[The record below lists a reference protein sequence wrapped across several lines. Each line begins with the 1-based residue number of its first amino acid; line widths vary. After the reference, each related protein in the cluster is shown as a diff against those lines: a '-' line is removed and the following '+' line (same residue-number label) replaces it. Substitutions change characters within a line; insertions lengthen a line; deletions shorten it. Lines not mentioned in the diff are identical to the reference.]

1 MTLNGWG
8 VIGAAVAGLAVS
20 PLLASWTATMSTGDR
35 TTPWWRPR
43 PVSLSRWAAVA
54 SVTVLMVLLATA
66 GQPVLAWW
74 ILAAGGAVL
83 AVVDAQTQLL
93 PARFTYPLTAAVAAA
108 LIIGSV
114 AGGDPAALLRAAAAA
129 AAIFVITMVI
139 RFLSPP
145 SMGMGDV
152 RVAVLTA
159 ALLGSTSWAT
169 LWQGQVLIALL
180 GGLTAVVMML
190 SKSTKGLRFA
200 VPMGP
205 AILIGS
211 LLALWL

>member
-1 MTLNGWG
+1 M
-8 VIGAAVAGLAVS
+8 AAAAALAVS
-20 PLLASWTATMSTGDR
+20 PLLASWSAALADGERVT
-35 TTPWWRPR
+35 WWRPR
-43 PVSLSRWAAVA
+43 PVSISRWAAVA

-66 GQPVLAWW
+66 GHPGVAWW

-83 AVVDAQTQLL
+83 AVVDAQTHLL
-93 PARFTYPLTAAVAAA
+93 PARFTYPLAAAVACA
-108 LIIGSV
+108 LVIGSMT
-114 AGGDPAALLRAAAAA
+114 GGDPAALLRAAAAA
-129 AAIFVITMVI
+129 ATIFAITMVI

-145 SMGMGDV
+145 AMGLGDV

-159 ALLGSTSWAT
+159 ALLGSTGWAT

-180 GGLTAVVMML
+180 GGLTAILMMITRPD
-190 SKSTKGLRFA
+190 SGLRFA